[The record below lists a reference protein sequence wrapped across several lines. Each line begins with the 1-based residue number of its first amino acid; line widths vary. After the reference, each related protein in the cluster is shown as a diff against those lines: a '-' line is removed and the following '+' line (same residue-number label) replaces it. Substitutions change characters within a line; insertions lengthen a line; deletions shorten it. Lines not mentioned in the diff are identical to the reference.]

1 MDRRQVAY
9 LLASIVLIGVWLA
22 LRPSVW
28 PLVLLLLILF
38 IVLFSWMRGR

>member
-9 LLASIVLIGVWLA
+9 LIASTVLISVWLA

-38 IVLFSWMRGR
+38 VALFSWMRGR

>member
-9 LLASIVLIGVWLA
+9 LIASTVLIGVWVA